1 LLTFNIKEVRK
12 NIEKLGEYVIIIF
25 RNVLGGNFLTYNREN
40 NLKTFIAALLFVIV
54 VAGAAA
60 LGFFFLGGEPA
71 AETDEYPWITS
82 DHAAVEGMLDGSFY
96 SGEKNSADFLSYKI
110 AEEITVS
117 VTDGKGDFKIE
128 NSGKNSCLMKVKIL
142 MEGKIIY
149 ETGYIKPNQHIS
161 EDVLDIV
168 PEVGTYTAEAYFE
181 GFDPNTEDSI
191 GATKANITITVI
203 Q

>member
-1 LLTFNIKEVRK
+1 M
-12 NIEKLGEYVIIIF
+12 
-25 RNVLGGNFLTYNREN
+25 TYNREN

-71 AETDEYPWITS
+71 VETDEYPWITS